1 MNFLQ
6 VSLTAFTATSLL
18 LASAIGQTTA
28 TTDPVGFVTISNAAG
43 TVTTKRNT
51 FFSIP
56 LQEVE
61 SITGQ
66 VAGTLTGVTSNS
78 LVNSNAG
85 WAAGALSQ
93 PATPYIIQLTSG
105 AGAGRI
111 FLIASSAN
119 TAGASG
125 SAGLANTPTN
135 LFISPLDS
143 TVANLTS
150 IGVAAG
156 DAYKIYACDTL
167 NSFFG
172 TPASSGVR
180 GGTAPT
186 NADTVTTLINGSP
199 ATYWYNTSAN
209 RWARQGPGSPDSANV
224 ALVPNYGVVYGR
236 QTNTPLV
243 FTVTGQVPT
252 AARSALIKNSGQ
264 TLLSSYWPS
273 TTTLSNIG
281 LQTLPIW
288 TGSATFSNADFVTLT
303 VAGTPVNFWWDPTA
317 NASAGGWRR
326 QGPGNVLTNPPVE
339 IGTSVQIN
347 QRGGASGYTPI
358 TNNVPY
364 SLN

>member
-1 MNFLQ
+1 M
-6 VSLTAFTATSLL
+6 A
-18 LASAIGQTTA
+18 QTTA

-43 TVTTKRNT
+43 TVTTKKNT

-66 VAGTLTGVTSNS
+66 VAGTLTAVTSNS
-78 LVNSNAG
+78 LANANAG
-85 WAAGALSQ
+85 WIAGALSQ
-93 PATPYIIQLTSG
+93 PATPYVIQLTSG

-111 FLIASSAN
+111 FLIASSAI
-119 TAGASG
+119 TGGASG
-125 SAGLANTPTN
+125 GAALANTATN

-143 TVANLTS
+143 VTANLTS

-156 DAYKIYACDTL
+156 DTYKIYACDTL
-167 NSFFG
+167 GSFFG

-180 GGTAPT
+180 GGSATT

-199 ATYWYNTSAN
+199 AIFWYSTSSN
-209 RWARQGPGSPDSANV
+209 RWTRQGPGNPDSSNV
-224 ALVPNYGVVYGR
+224 AMVPNYGIVYGR

-252 AARSALIKNSGQ
+252 FARAAMIKNSGQ

-281 LQTLPIW
+281 LQNLPIW
-288 TGSATFSNADFVTLT
+288 TGAVAFSNADFVTLT
-303 VAGTPVNFWWDPTA
+303 IGGSPSNFWWDPTA
-317 NASAGGWRR
+317 NSGSGGWRR
-326 QGPGNVLTNPPVE
+326 QAPGNVLSNPIVE
-339 IGTSVQIN
+339 IGTAVQIN
-347 QRGGASGYTPI
+347 QRGSASGYTPI
-358 TNNVPY
+358 TNGVPY